1 VRGSQRGA
9 ALRETQ
15 REWQLGAGSSRGWLG
30 FGWGRIG
37 GCVGGLGRWV
47 PGPAV
52 GCLAGGAKKRDFWQE
67 TSAENTGTDQT
78 VSKTALLISIQYS
91 TDFPRFYPV
100 SFFFPRTRDLDG
112 FCGIQCRLVWD
123 FSFPF
128 QAAAVTAIAT
138 TALLLS

>member
-1 VRGSQRGA
+1 M
-9 ALRETQ
+9 
-15 REWQLGAGSSRGWLG
+15 
-30 FGWGRIG
+30 
-37 GCVGGLGRWV
+37 

-67 TSAENTGTDQT
+67 TSAENIGTDKT
-78 VSKTALLISIQYS
+78 VSKTALPISISYS

-100 SFFFPRTRDLDG
+100 SFFSPRIRDTDG
-112 FCGIQCRLVWD
+112 LCGTQCRSVQD